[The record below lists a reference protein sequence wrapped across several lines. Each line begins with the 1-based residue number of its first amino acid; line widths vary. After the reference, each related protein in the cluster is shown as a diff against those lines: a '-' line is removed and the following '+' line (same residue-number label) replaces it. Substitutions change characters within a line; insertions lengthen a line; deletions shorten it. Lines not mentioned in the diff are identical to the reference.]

1 MSSPC
6 WSLPHLPTSSPPQH
20 EAPPGQHDLLQDD
33 TLHRT
38 PLPEPIQSTSSSQE
52 PLSNVNCESDGN
64 PRTKTPTPSG
74 AEHEMWIYGY
84 RVEYWTAAVWI
95 TVDIVT
101 CCILMV
107 STWWKAGRV
116 VETTDSGAQALE
128 EGRHVQCT
136 PTRIMITKNVQAVHR
151 RNYCPFLFEIT
162 RNSFSGLVFSLPS
175 ETTLR
180 KRAWRRR
187 IEI

>member
-1 MSSPC
+1 MCTQNTGVHREKTQSFHNACLWLKSLAAQDCSVIIVRMKRVCHPVSHVISLLVSTSP
-6 WSLPHLPTSSPPQH
+6 SSPPQH

-52 PLSNVNCESDGN
+52 PLSNVNCESGGN

-74 AEHEMWIYGY
+74 AEHEMWIDGY

-116 VETTDSGAQALE
+116 VETTDSGTQTLD
-128 EGRHVQCT
+128 EGKHDQCI
-136 PTRIMITKNVQAVHR
+136 P
-151 RNYCPFLFEIT
+151 
-162 RNSFSGLVFSLPS
+162 
-175 ETTLR
+175 
-180 KRAWRRR
+180 
-187 IEI
+187 